1 MNERG
6 IGNELVVD
14 TSVVLKFYVPESD
27 SDRSDALLE
36 QARRR
41 QIRLLAVDLLLAE
54 FLNVLWVKC
63 RRGELVRSSKAQ

>member
-41 QIRLLAVDLLLAE
+41 QIRLLAVISCSPS
-54 FLNVLWVKC
+54 F
-63 RRGELVRSSKAQ
+63 